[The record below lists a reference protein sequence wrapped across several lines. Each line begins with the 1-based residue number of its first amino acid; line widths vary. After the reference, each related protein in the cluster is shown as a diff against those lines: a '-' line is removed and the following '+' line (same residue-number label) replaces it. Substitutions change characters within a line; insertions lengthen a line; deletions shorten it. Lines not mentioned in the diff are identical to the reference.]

1 MATRQSLMTGRV
13 AIVGAGYSAVGRET
27 GLSYKE
33 LAVQSALAAMDDCG
47 VRPRDI
53 DGLSLRAFGQAE
65 PWGEPAES
73 VLNDRMLAHMLGI
86 TPLNW
91 YSGAPSTFAD
101 LFMAAI
107 AAIRAGLCHTC
118 MVVHPCRTYAR
129 RRNLAAQSLEA
140 PVVGDHQFAAPFGA
154 PGPGIVAGITMQ
166 RHMAVYGTTEE
177 HFGMQ
182 QIAQRGH
189 AGLNDRA
196 LLREPLSLSEYLGS
210 RWVSRPVRLLDC
222 DYPCDASGA
231 VVLMTEERARD
242 LRTRPVFVEA
252 AALAAVDTTSW
263 EFLDNILEGALVP
276 CAQALWSRTDLRPDD
291 VDCAQLYDGF
301 SVFTFCWLEALGF
314 CSPGEAG
321 PFVGEGHTALGG
333 ALPVNTDGG
342 VCNIGRHHGSSH
354 CIEAVHQLRGEC
366 GERQVLGAEVSVFT
380 VAHGS
385 YGHAVLLTAT

>member
-1 MATRQSLMTGRV
+1 MTGRI
-13 AIVGAGYSAVGRET
+13 AIVGTGYSAAGRDT
-27 GLSYKE
+27 GFGYKE

-47 VRPRDI
+47 VRPSDI
-53 DGLSLRAFGQAE
+53 DGLSLRAFGQPE

-73 VLNDRMLAHMLGI
+73 ALNDRMLAHMLGI

-107 AAIRAGLCHTC
+107 GALRAGFCHTC
-118 MVVHPCRTYAR
+118 IVVHPCRTYAR
-129 RRNLAAQSLEA
+129 RRNVPDQSQDVA
-140 PVVGDHQFAAPFGA
+140 VVGDHQFAAVFGA
-154 PGPGIVAGITMQ
+154 PGPGMVAGITMQ

-177 HFGMQ
+177 QFGMQ
-182 QIAQRGH
+182 QVAQRRH
-189 AGLNDRA
+189 ARLNERA
-196 LLREPLSLSEYLGS
+196 LLRGPLSLKDYLES
-210 RWVSRPVRLLDC
+210 PWVSRPVRLLDC

-231 VVLMTEERARD
+231 VILTIEERCRD
-242 LRTRPVFVEA
+242 YSKKPVFVEA
-252 AALAAVDTTSW
+252 AALAAIDTTSW
-263 EFLDNILEGALVP
+263 EYLDNILEGALVP
-276 CAQALWSRTDLRPDD
+276 CAQSLWSRTDLRPAD

-301 SVFTFCWLEALGF
+301 SVFTLCWLEALGF
-314 CSPGEAG
+314 CLPGEAG
-321 PFVGEGHTALGG
+321 PFIAEGHTALGN

-366 GERQVLGAEVSVFT
+366 GARQVLGAEVSLYT

-385 YGHAVLLTAT
+385 YGHAVLLTGS